1 MTSLASVVVSALAS
15 PTGVL
20 LPESILGAPWF
31 TAFAVAVAFNT
42 IVYLGLT
49 FSKLVPWPAQIHPSR
64 VRALLPASLWK
75 EESMP
80 RIRKEA
86 RKLPNDPFAALR
98 ANSVRLN
105 VPRGLALTG
114 ALVVLVALVNSA
126 VDAGQDGGFRLAAF
140 VYGLLMIVLSQ
151 ILDRGRANPAT
162 MTWAWVAAI
171 TVLVATLSWDAVR
184 LDSSVSITY
193 AIIAMLIT
201 PAISL
206 SWPAA
211 LTAGAVQIGLVTTAA
226 YLVEAVSTPLW
237 GVAAFAAL
245 IAGYV
250 LLHLR
255 LNNIDNLSL
264 EQLRTTRLQTTDA
277 LTECLSRPGL
287 ITVAPP
293 ILSAAAQAG
302 SEVFIAIVD
311 VVDMHGNNATYGDDY
326 GDRVLQTTGRAIA
339 DCLPDAALSRWD
351 GDAFAALGIG
361 ECPDP
366 ASLAARI
373 NEALE
378 RSGVSLGKVPI
389 TVRVGIASGPPG
401 TDAIGLLANMASSD
415 LHRAI

>member
-1 MTSLASVVVSALAS
+1 MSAGVSPA
-15 PTGVL
+15 GVL

-31 TAFAVAVAFNT
+31 AAFAVAVAFNT

-49 FSKLVPWPAQIHPSR
+49 FSKLVPWPAQVHPSR

-80 RIRKEA
+80 RIRNEA
-86 RKLPNDPFAALR
+86 RKSPDNPFRALR

-140 VYGLLMIVLSQ
+140 IYGLFMIVLSQ

-171 TVLVATLSWDAVR
+171 TVLVATMSWDAVR

-193 AIIAMLIT
+193 GIIAMLIT

-211 LTAGAVQIGLVTTAA
+211 LTAGVVQVSLVATAA

-264 EQLRTTRLQTTDA
+264 EQMRTTRLQTTDA

-293 ILSAAAQAG
+293 ILSAAAKTD

-311 VVDMHGNNATYGDDY
+311 VVDMQGNNATYGTEY
-326 GDRVLQTTGRAIA
+326 GDRVLQSTARAIA
-339 DCLPDAALSRWD
+339 TCLPDAALARWD
-351 GDAFAALGIG
+351 GDAFAALGLG
-361 ECPDP
+361 EAPDP
-366 ASLAARI
+366 EVLAAQI
-373 NEALE
+373 DEALE
-378 RSGVSLGKVPI
+378 RGGVWLGKVPI
-389 TVRVGIASGPPG
+389 TVRAGVASGPPG
-401 TDAIGLLANMASSD
+401 TDAIGRLTILASSS
-415 LHRAI
+415 LRPAN